1 MNNIEEIKQAVIHL
15 PPKDLAAFRR
25 WYHEYEASI
34 WDKQFEEDVKSGKLD
49 FLAQQAVTDLKSGK
63 CKDL

>member
-49 FLAQQAVTDLKSGK
+49 FLAQQAVTALKSGK

>member
-34 WDKQFEEDVKSGKLD
+34 WDKS
-49 FLAQQAVTDLKSGK
+49 LKRMLNPASWIPATLHCILK
-63 CKDL
+63 R

>member
-49 FLAQQAVTDLKSGK
+49 FLAQQAVTDFKSGK

>member
-1 MNNIEEIKQAVIHL
+1 MNNIEEIKQAVTHL

-34 WDKQFEEDVKSGKLD
+34 WDKQFEEDAKSGKLD
-49 FLAQQAVTDLKSGK
+49 FLAQQAVNDLKSGK

>member
-25 WYHEYEASI
+25 WYNEYEASI
-34 WDKQFEEDVKSGKLD
+34 WDKQFEEDVKSGKID
-49 FLAQQAVTDLKSGK
+49 FLAQQAVNDFKSGK